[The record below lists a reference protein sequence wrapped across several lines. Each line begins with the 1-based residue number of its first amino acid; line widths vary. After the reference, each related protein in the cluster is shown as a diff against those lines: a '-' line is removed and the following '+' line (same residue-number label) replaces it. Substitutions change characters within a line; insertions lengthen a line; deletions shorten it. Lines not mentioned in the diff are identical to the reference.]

1 MGSHP
6 VINNRIADM
15 ENGFGMLAKTLR
27 KQGELVIAGHRNAD
41 GDCLGTMSAFYNLI
55 LSLGGKP
62 TLLTSDPI
70 PENYLFLPGMGQVQ
84 VCDAYDCGGCAL
96 LLLECGTVERSGISL
111 SNYGETT
118 NLDHHPDNTFYGSI
132 NIVNSDASSI
142 GEMVTGFFKSF
153 FSSEITPE
161 VSDALYV
168 AIHTDTGGFSY
179 SNTSANALSATE
191 YLVVKGADAGKVCAK
206 VYQENRLERIRL
218 MGHFLSGIQVDN
230 TGKIGTG
237 IIRLE
242 ELVRYHCS
250 PADTDNFSAYP
261 RGIRGVKASIFMMEI
276 SPAVFKVSLRSKGE
290 WSVNLTAMKMGGGGH
305 RAAAGFVIEGRA
317 EELVSEIIQNL
328 KEENE
333 ESNLSHR

>member
-1 MGSHP
+1 MGKEF
-6 VINNRIADM
+6 RK
-15 ENGFGMLAKTLR
+15 LAETLR
-27 KQGELVIAGHRNAD
+27 KQDNLVIAGHRNAD
-41 GDCLGTMSAFYNLI
+41 GDCLGTMSAFYKLI
-55 LSLGGKP
+55 LSLGGEP
-62 TLLTSDPI
+62 TLLTSDPV
-70 PENYLFLPGMGQVQ
+70 PGNYLFLPGMEQVR
-84 VCDAYDCGGCAL
+84 VCDAYDCEGRSL
-96 LLLECGTVERSGISL
+96 LLLECGTVERSGVVL
-111 SNYGETT
+111 SNYGETI

-132 NIVNSDASSI
+132 NIVNSSASSI
-142 GEMVTGFFKSF
+142 GEMVTGFFQSF
-153 FSSEITPE
+153 FFSEITPE

-179 SNTSANALSATE
+179 GNTSAEALSAAE
-191 YLVVKGADAGKVCAK
+191 YLVAKGADAGKVCAK

-242 ELVRYHCS
+242 ELEKYHCS
-250 PADTDNFSAYP
+250 PVDTDNFSAYP
-261 RGIRGVKASIFMMEI
+261 RGIRGVKAGIFMMEI

-305 RAAAGFVIEGRA
+305 RAAAGFVIEGKA

-333 ESNLSHR
+333 EPNLSHR